1 MKPYTTKDYDIYFPS
16 QLKPGQI
23 LYEDL
28 IYENRHL
35 LSKGQILTEGMIS
48 ILKNRNI
55 REIKIKKIMP
65 VNDKPNDVNN
75 RIEIELQQ
83 LEKVLANTYTPI
95 LAEQDLEVDVEL
107 DFSFWNLVDHDF
119 RSILGQLSSEKRY
132 GKALNNSEDI
142 QILKELFTSFLEKN
156 EITTYLSELKSHDEP
171 SYLHSIDVFTLGT
184 LFALSEGV
192 TNIKDVALGYLLHD
206 IGKTYIP
213 SSLLNKVER
222 LGHQEFAI
230 LQDHVILGYERL
242 RQDGFEH
249 IAHFAKSH
257 HERMDGSGYPDQLIG
272 NEISVELQILQI
284 VDVYSAMTMDRIYK
298 EAISSVTTIE
308 RFFKQTA
315 QFDLPLIYR
324 FIDFLGIY
332 PENSVVLLTD
342 GSQAIVEKV
351 NPLHPMLPTLRIL
364 QTNVQLTIPT
374 DFSLSIK
381 KLLTFYVATAEELF
395 LKFSDFLLNN
405 DKHSM
410 INYYNKLKEHYDK
423 KEWFT
428 HIYLPAFHIFKV
440 IKANNIVPQIQLN
453 EVKSQLQSL
462 LENTL
467 VKFREENQIPEKVVV
482 LFAGDK
488 PKPVVRIFEGILHSN
503 QLYPFV
509 TQNQQPKATIEK
521 IISICKAKQVIVV
534 GGTFKYTLSPNID
547 YYHLS
552 EQQLE
557 MLLARFMYTDIE
569 QFKLS
574 HELRSYY
581 KSEDD
586 TYEFKRMPDLTEINF
601 FDSLD

>member
-1 MKPYTTKDYDIYFPS
+1 MKPHTTKEYDIYFPY

-28 IYENRHL
+28 IFENRRL
-35 LSKGQILTEGMIS
+35 LSKGHMLTNDMIS

-55 REIKIKKIMP
+55 REIKIEKVMP
-65 VNDKPNDVNN
+65 VNHTMNYVDDQ
-75 RIEIELQQ
+75 IEMELQQ
-83 LEKVLANTYTPI
+83 LEKVIANTYTPI
-95 LAEQDLEVDVEL
+95 FAEQDLELDIEL

-119 RSILGQLSSEKRY
+119 LNILGQLSSEKRY
-132 GKALNNSEDI
+132 GKALNNSDDI
-142 QILKELFTSFLEKN
+142 QILKEIFVGFLEN
-156 EITTYLSELKSHDEP
+156 TEIHNYLSELKSHDET
-171 SYLHSIDVFTLGT
+171 SYQHAIDVFTLGT
-184 LFALSEGV
+184 LFALSEGIS
-192 TNIKDVALGYLLHD
+192 NINDVALGYLLHD
-206 IGKTYIP
+206 IGKTFIP

-222 LGHQEFAI
+222 LGHQEFSI
-230 LQDHVILGYERL
+230 LQDHVLLGYERL
-242 RQDGFEH
+242 CQDGFEY
-249 IAHFAKSH
+249 IAHYAKSH
-257 HERMDGSGYPDQLIG
+257 HERLDGSGYPEKLMGD
-272 NEISVELQILQI
+272 EISVELQILQI
-284 VDVYSAMTMDRIYK
+284 VDVYSAMTMDRYYR
-298 EAISSVTTIE
+298 EAFSSVATIE
-308 RFFKQTA
+308 KFFKQTT
-315 QFDLPLIYR
+315 QFDLHLIYR

-332 PENSVVLLTD
+332 PENAVVLLSD

-364 QTNVQLTIPT
+364 QTNKQLTIPT

-381 KLLTFYVATAEELF
+381 KLLTFYIATAEELF

-405 DKHSM
+405 EQLSM
-410 INYYNKLKEHYDK
+410 IDYYNKLKEHYEK

-428 HIYLPAFHIFKV
+428 HIYLPVFHIFKV
-440 IKANNIVPQIQLN
+440 IEANNIVPQNRLTDVRIQL
-453 EVKSQLQSL
+453 QTL

-467 VKFREENQIPEKVVV
+467 LKFREENQLTEKVVV
-482 LFAGDK
+482 LFAGDQ
-488 PKPVVRIFEGILHSN
+488 PKPIVRIFEGILHSN
-503 QLYPFV
+503 HLYPFV

-534 GGTFKYTLSPNID
+534 GGTFKYTLSPHID

-557 MLLARFMYTDIE
+557 ILLSRSMYTDIE

-581 KSEDD
+581 KSDEDA
-586 TYEFKRMPDLTEINF
+586 YEFKRISEINF